1 MRKLTEGLLLYHGS
15 YTAIPKIDL
24 SKCYKGLDF
33 GKGFYVT
40 SSYEQALSFV
50 PNSIKKNIRSG
61 NIAEDFSVEGGQIS
75 VFQYHAQPELI
86 TYLFEDANV
95 EWLHLVAAN
104 RNSDLFPGLLNQ
116 FSNTDIVGGKIA
128 DDRTAATLVAYI
140 AGAYGVP
147 GEAETD
153 QFTINRL
160 LPDRLEA
167 QFCFKTEKSI
177 QSLEFIRS
185 DRYGDVHRP

>member
-1 MRKLTEGLLLYHGS
+1 MQGLTEGLLLYHGS
-15 YTAIPKIDL
+15 YTAISEIDL
-24 SKCYKGLDF
+24 TKCYKGLDF

-40 SSYEQALSFV
+40 TSYEQAVNFV

-61 NIAEDFSVEGGQIS
+61 TIAADFPVEDGQIS
-75 VFQYHAQPELI
+75 VFQYHFQPGLL

-104 RNSDLFPGLLNQ
+104 RNGDLFPGLLNK
-116 FSNTDIVGGKIA
+116 FSSMDIVGGKIA

-140 AGAYGVP
+140 SEAYGVP

-153 QFTINRL
+153 QFTIRRL
-160 LPDRLEA
+160 LPDRLA
-167 QFCFKTEKSI
+167 DQFCFKTEKSI
-177 QSLEFIRS
+177 QSLKFIRS
-185 DRYGDVHRP
+185 DRYGDVNRP